1 MGKWA
6 QSSTPKVDDGSPS
19 SMWFLEGGWFLEI
32 IHFIMKRPVHKQSR
46 GKTTD
51 SARSLF
57 LDSPYGELKFAPP
70 KAYFIDLRQI
80 RANLLQILTKIINI
94 HKMHVQNI
102 QGCHFLRKKSPCGT
116 LHNIAKGLVPLF
128 AVNHSTIC
136 RYLPLSAA
144 ICRYLPLFAANHF
157 TICRYLPLAF
167 PLFAAICR

>member
-1 MGKWA
+1 MVQNVICQGNLPEAYFPTSWLR
-6 QSSTPKVDDGSPS
+6 Q
-19 SMWFLEGGWFLEI
+19 
-32 IHFIMKRPVHKQSR
+32 
-46 GKTTD
+46 
-51 SARSLF
+51 RSDL

-128 AVNHSTIC
+128 GVNHS
-136 RYLPLSAA
+136 A
-144 ICRYLPLFAANHF
+144 ICRYLPLFAANHSA
-157 TICRYLPLAF
+157 ICRYLPQF
-167 PLFAAICR
+167 PLFASVCRY

>member
-1 MGKWA
+1 MGFIYAAKLPFPMKIA
-6 QSSTPKVDDGSPS
+6 ENQFPNRADQSECRPTSSPTACPTVASSLGFPRNWETIMSTC
-19 SMWFLEGGWFLEI
+19 
-32 IHFIMKRPVHKQSR
+32 HK
-46 GKTTD
+46 
-51 SARSLF
+51 

-128 AVNHSTIC
+128 AVNHSAIC

-144 ICRYLPLFAANHF
+144 ICRYLPL
-157 TICRYLPLAF
+157 TI

>member
-1 MGKWA
+1 M
-6 QSSTPKVDDGSPS
+6 
-19 SMWFLEGGWFLEI
+19 
-32 IHFIMKRPVHKQSR
+32 
-46 GKTTD
+46 
-51 SARSLF
+51 

-128 AVNHSTIC
+128 AAIC
-136 RYLPLSAA
+136 RYLPLAIPLFAA
-144 ICRYLPLFAANHF
+144 ICRYLPLFAANHSA
-157 TICRYLPLAF
+157 ICRYLPLAI
-167 PLFAAICR
+167 PLFAANFNKLLLFAANNVNRKLPVRVI

>member
-1 MGKWA
+1 MKVTLRSEA
-6 QSSTPKVDDGSPS
+6 QAPNPS
-19 SMWFLEGGWFLEI
+19 SIDKQQCSVILLGIATGSRWGGDGQVGMRW
-32 IHFIMKRPVHKQSR
+32 
-46 GKTTD
+46 
-51 SARSLF
+51 

-144 ICRYLPLFAANHF
+144 ICRYLPLFAVSIS
-157 TICRYLPLAF
+157 TICRYLPLAI

>member
-1 MGKWA
+1 MGFVSGMRLK
-6 QSSTPKVDDGSPS
+6 TKKVPKP
-19 SMWFLEGGWFLEI
+19 LNNQ
-32 IHFIMKRPVHKQSR
+32 VHCQAASHEF
-46 GKTTD
+46 
-51 SARSLF
+51 S
-57 LDSPYGELKFAPP
+57 DSPYGELKFAPP

-144 ICRYLPLFAANHF
+144 ICRYLPLFAA
-157 TICRYLPLAF
+157 ICR
-167 PLFAAICR
+167 

>member
-1 MGKWA
+1 MRIA
-6 QSSTPKVDDGSPS
+6 TYNNS
-19 SMWFLEGGWFLEI
+19 SMYV
-32 IHFIMKRPVHKQSR
+32 IHQTKLYLLKYGCPIQYMCVY
-46 GKTTD
+46 
-51 SARSLF
+51 

-80 RANLLQILTKIINI
+80 RANLLQIFSKIINI

-128 AVNHSTIC
+128 AVNHS
-136 RYLPLSAA
+136 A
-144 ICRYLPLFAANHF
+144 
-157 TICRYLPLAF
+157 ICRYLPLAF